1 MVSFLSN
8 LWLGTVFQ
16 RRVHE
21 NKVVTIYIALPS
33 GHFDAGFASVLVCN
47 QARALLLGSGS
58 WVCHPLICGV
68 IPPSCTIAA
77 YGAVILW
84 CCDSMSAPRYA
95 AVPCLGTRGVQ
106 RACCKLQQML
116 QTASWRTFFQP
127 LRGSDLQSLN
137 KVEVPYLHVK
147 HTSSFWAA
155 HTRHALDGR
164 VHALNGCSSRN
175 PTSVIRSSV
184 CTQVE
189 SGVLQNPRRIRA
201 VEEASRKSC
210 FGEQCRMWVVFFSG
224 MLKQFVS
231 HAAWGRCFLVQ
242 IYGCMWNNSSHIIGS
257 CGTL

>member
-137 KVEVPYLHVK
+137 KV
-147 HTSSFWAA
+147 
-155 HTRHALDGR
+155 
-164 VHALNGCSSRN
+164 
-175 PTSVIRSSV
+175 RSSIPA
-184 CTQVE
+184 CQAHFQLLGSSYQTCF
-189 SGVLQNPRRIRA
+189 GW
-201 VEEASRKSC
+201 KGSC
-210 FGEQCRMWVVFFSG
+210 FKWMFFSESNLG
-224 MLKQFVS
+224 HPV
-231 HAAWGRCFLVQ
+231 
-242 IYGCMWNNSSHIIGS
+242 ICMHSG
-257 CGTL
+257 